1 MAEKYE
7 NMVGGKLYIIN
18 AWVDERENLVQV
30 VYEDNKTGELY
41 VAKREAGDKA
51 VLVVSLDG
59 SLRYISYKEFQGMV
73 GGLGD

>member
-1 MAEKYE
+1 MKS
-7 NMVGGKLYIIN
+7 NIKLGGKLYIIN

-41 VAKREAGDKA
+41 VAKRETGDKA

-59 SLRYISYKEFQGMV
+59 SLRHISYKEFQGMV

>member
-1 MAEKYE
+1 
-7 NMVGGKLYIIN
+7 MVGGKLYIIN
-18 AWVDERENLVQV
+18 AWVDEWENLVQV
-30 VYEDNKTGELY
+30 VHEDNKTGELY

-73 GGLGD
+73 GGLSD

>member
-1 MAEKYE
+1 MKS
-7 NMVGGKLYIIN
+7 NIKLGGKLYIIN
-18 AWVDERENLVQV
+18 AWVDEWENLVQV

-73 GGLGD
+73 GGLSD

>member
-1 MAEKYE
+1 MKS
-7 NMVGGKLYIIN
+7 NIKLGGKLYIIN

-59 SLRYISYKEFQGMV
+59 SLRHISYKEFQGMV
-73 GGLGD
+73 GGLSD

>member
-1 MAEKYE
+1 
-7 NMVGGKLYIIN
+7 MVGGKLYIIN
-18 AWVDERENLVQV
+18 AWVDEWENLVQV

-73 GGLGD
+73 GGLSD

>member
-1 MAEKYE
+1 MKS
-7 NMVGGKLYIIN
+7 NIKLGGKLYIIN
-18 AWVDERENLVQV
+18 AWVDEQENLVQV

-73 GGLGD
+73 GGLSD

>member
-18 AWVDERENLVQV
+18 AWVDEWENLVQV

-59 SLRYISYKEFQGMV
+59 SLRHISYKEFQGMV
-73 GGLGD
+73 GGLSD

>member
-18 AWVDERENLVQV
+18 AWVDEWENLVQV

-73 GGLGD
+73 GGLSD

>member
-1 MAEKYE
+1 
-7 NMVGGKLYIIN
+7 MVGGKLYTIN
-18 AWVDERENLVQV
+18 AWVDEWENLVQV

-73 GGLGD
+73 GGLSD

>member
-1 MAEKYE
+1 MKS
-7 NMVGGKLYIIN
+7 NIKLGGKLYIIN
-18 AWVDERENLVQV
+18 AWVDEWENLVQV
-30 VYEDNKTGELY
+30 VYEDNKTGDLY

-73 GGLGD
+73 GGLSD

>member
-1 MAEKYE
+1 
-7 NMVGGKLYIIN
+7 MVGGKLYIIN
-18 AWVDERENLVQV
+18 AWVDEWENLVQV

-41 VAKREAGDKA
+41 VAKREIGDKA

-73 GGLGD
+73 GGLSD